1 LSQWPSTKAKIVRRA
16 LINKGWRVVSQR
28 GSHVKLNHPQR
39 GNFMFGFHDSEE
51 LGSRILAKIAS
62 KTGLTPSDL

>member
-1 LSQWPSTKAKIVRRA
+1 
-16 LINKGWRVVSQR
+16 
-28 GSHVKLNHPQR
+28 
-39 GNFMFGFHDSEE
+39 MFGFHDSEE